1 MNSRKTAEYG
11 AFLGIALILSYVE
24 SLINFAFGVPG
35 MKLGLPN
42 LCIILVLY
50 IMGPGPALLINIMRI
65 LLSGFMFG
73 NMFSII
79 YSLSG
84 GLVSFLLMLLLKKSM
99 KFSLMTVST
108 AGGIFHNIGQLLI
121 AALVISN
128 FNIFLYG
135 PLLIASGAVTGALI
149 GIIAGEVLKR
159 LNKIKKD

>member
-1 MNSRKTAEYG
+1 MNSRKTAKYG

-24 SLINFAFGVPG
+24 SLVPFAFGVPG

-50 IMGPGPALLINIMRI
+50 MMGPFPALIINIMRI

-84 GLVSFLLMLLLKKSM
+84 GLLSLLIMFFFKRTK
-99 KFSLMTVST
+99 KFSLMTVSI
-108 AGGIFHNIGQLLI
+108 AGGIFHNIGQLFI
-121 AALVISN
+121 ASLVISN
-128 FNIFLYG
+128 FNMMIYG
-135 PLLIASGAVTGALI
+135 PVLFAAGAVTGALI
-149 GIIAGEVLKR
+149 GIIAKEVLKR
-159 LNKIKKD
+159 LNKFKKE